1 MIARYRSLRNSR
13 TLFSTKDGSMRWF
26 SRIAS
31 LGAGLALLLVLFL
44 PTHSLALSSVRD
56 WNNQQDVMKSAIGLH
71 YGKLAGHGLS
81 FRFPL
86 TWWLYAQV
94 GGGIWHT
101 SDDKR
106 HNLGM
111 ELNYILRQDD
121 RLRLFVGA
129 GMGYFYHRE
138 MIDDSGPNEIWTK
151 KKDVNLGA
159 GVGIEFLL
167 GTRWALQG
175 ELDFVHTGENGDV
188 KVAPQAGIHYY
199 W

>member
-1 MIARYRSLRNSR
+1 MP
-13 TLFSTKDGSMRWF
+13 FPTKDGSMRWNLRK
-26 SRIAS
+26 SHQ
-31 LGAGLALLLVLFL
+31 GAILAFALLLLL
-44 PTHSLALSSVRD
+44 PTICSAQGSTAPD

-101 SDDKR
+101 SEDEK
-106 HNLGM
+106 HNLGF

-121 RLRLFVGA
+121 KLRLFVGA
-129 GMGYFYHRE
+129 GLGYFYHRE
-138 MIDDSGPNEIWTK
+138 MIDNSGDTETWTRS
-151 KKDVNLGA
+151 KDVNVGV
-159 GVGIEFLL
+159 GVGIEYLL
-167 GTRWALQG
+167 GTRWAVQG
-175 ELDFVHTGENGDV
+175 ELDFVHTGENGDI
-188 KVAPQAGIHYY
+188 KVAPQVGIHYY